1 MAKRPPIG
9 WILLAGAASAAGAA
23 LTAYVVKRRRD
34 ASESAVSSENPD
46 KDAEPGIT
54 TVSCAKCGADVKE
67 YEFFC
72 TACGEP
78 RDTDKSERK

>member
-23 LTAYVVKRRRD
+23 LTAYVVKRRRG
-34 ASESAVSSENPD
+34 ASESAASGENPD
-46 KDAEPGIT
+46 KDAAPGIT
-54 TVSCAKCGADVKE
+54 TISCAKCGADVKE

-72 TACGEP
+72 PACGEP
-78 RDTDKSERK
+78 MDTIRSE